1 MYPER
6 YSTDATRRSP
16 WIILERGRLFI
27 MGRSIIEN
35 PSQFYEPA
43 LNWVKSFTKEWRGR
57 TKIELGFEYINTG
70 STKWLYILIRELS
83 ELHNI
88 PENLEISWYYE
99 KGDED
104 MRDLGNIMKS
114 LVECQF
120 EMIEVDNMNGRLY
133 RNLMSKRN

>member
-1 MYPER
+1 
-6 YSTDATRRSP
+6 
-16 WIILERGRLFI
+16 

-43 LNWVKSFTKEWRGR
+43 LSWVKSFAKEWTGR

-104 MRDLGNIMKS
+104 MRDLGNILKS

-133 RNLMSKRN
+133 RNLMSQHN